1 MIVDSNSQ
9 PVEIDNSTIELHLPS
24 RRKKSLQ
31 SYHSVDF
38 DFLALMRFD
47 MTFDVTLRD
56 DSSFRLTHSVIKN
69 VTFSLLLVTFNIKT
83 NFEKEYLWKSIYFRF
98 PGSLKPSSSYV
109 LFSSKEK
116 ISWGS
121 VVVSQNPFKT

>member
-1 MIVDSNSQ
+1 
-9 PVEIDNSTIELHLPS
+9 
-24 RRKKSLQ
+24 
-31 SYHSVDF
+31 
-38 DFLALMRFD
+38 MRFD

-56 DSSFRLTHSVIKN
+56 DSRFGKLTIRVIKI
-69 VTFSLLLVTFNIKT
+69 VSFSLLLKVRA
-83 NFEKEYLWKSIYFRF
+83 NFAKEYLWKSIYFRF